1 MAGEFAGQA
10 AGSLFIKVFTKGD
23 EMETGKITVRK
34 YSQEYKF
41 EDNSLLL
48 RRGSPEENAAFELRA
63 AEDIY
68 AADELIYR
76 KDEPVCEWL
85 LTDRFGLAETEQL
98 PYGRYSLYDLA
109 HQSAEPVSVTLAGE
123 KEFVSVN
130 DQLDLGT
137 IKIKNKSRYDAAPRI
152 YSAEGELIL
161 ISAIESNA
169 ALSYDEM
176 LPAGL
181 YSVKIDDI
189 PAIDFRIDNNCA
201 EIEFS
206 EKGILLKMT
215 EKRVSEREFILYKK
229 DENGR
234 PQMGAVFGL
243 IDIDGTK
250 ICFSCSDRDG
260 RVQFQHLQKG
270 MYMVREVEAP
280 EGYCESEMNIIF
292 TVDDDWTNQSDRIAA
307 GAKPEDVYVTLTA
320 MRSEAEYDYEE
331 EEEIEL

>member
-1 MAGEFAGQA
+1 
-10 AGSLFIKVFTKGD
+10 
-23 EMETGKITVRK
+23 METGKITVRK

-63 AEDIY
+63 GEDIY
-68 AADELIYR
+68 SGDELIYR
-76 KDEPVCEWL
+76 KDESVCEWL
-85 LTDRFGLAETEQL
+85 LTDRSGLAETEQL

-109 HQSAEPVSVTLAGE
+109 HQSAEPVLVTLAGE
-123 KEFVSVN
+123 KEFVSVD

-137 IKIKNKSRYDAAPRI
+137 VKIKNRSRYDAAPRI

-176 LPAGL
+176 LPPGM
-181 YSVKIDDI
+181 YSVEIEGK
-189 PAIDFRIDNNCA
+189 AALDFSIDNNCA

-206 EKGILLKMT
+206 ENGLLLNMT
-215 EKRVSEREFILYKK
+215 EKRVSEREFVLYKK
-229 DENGR
+229 DENGK

-243 IDIDGTK
+243 IDISGTK
-250 ICFSCSDRDG
+250 ISFACSDRDS

-270 MYMVREVEAP
+270 MYLVREVEAP
-280 EGYCESEMNIIF
+280 IGYSESEMNVIF
-292 TVDDDWTNQSDRIAA
+292 TVDDNWINQSDRIAA

-320 MRSEAEYDYEE
+320 ERSEAEYNYEE

>member
-1 MAGEFAGQA
+1 
-10 AGSLFIKVFTKGD
+10 
-23 EMETGKITVRK
+23 METGKITVRK

-63 AEDIY
+63 GEDIY
-68 AADELIYR
+68 SGDELIYR

-137 IKIKNKSRYDAAPRI
+137 IKIKNKSRYDVAPRI

-176 LPAGL
+176 LPEGL

-229 DENGR
+229 DENGK

-243 IDIDGTK
+243 IDISGTK
-250 ICFSCSDRDG
+250 ISFACSDRDG

-270 MYMVREVEAP
+270 MYLVREVEAP
-280 EGYCESEMNIIF
+280 IGYSESEMNVIF
-292 TVDDDWTNQSDRIAA
+292 TVDDNWINQSDRIAA

-320 MRSEAEYDYEE
+320 ERSEAEYNYEE

>member
-1 MAGEFAGQA
+1 MNRGR
-10 AGSLFIKVFTKGD
+10 
-23 EMETGKITVRK
+23 ITVRK

-41 EDNSLLL
+41 KDNSLLL
-48 RRGSPEENAAFELRA
+48 RRGSPEENAAFKLKA
-63 AEDIY
+63 GEDIY
-68 AADELIYR
+68 SGDELIYR

-98 PYGRYSLYDLA
+98 PYGRYSLYDLD
-109 HQSAEPVSVTLAGE
+109 HQSAEPVSVTLASE

-161 ISAIESNA
+161 ISAIESNT

-229 DENGR
+229 DENGK

-250 ICFSCSDRDG
+250 ICFSCSDKDG

-280 EGYCESEMNIIF
+280 EGYSESEMNIIF
-292 TVDDDWTNQSDRIAA
+292 TVDDNWINQSDRISA

-320 MRSEAEYDYEE
+320 ERSEAEYNYEE